1 VPYLYYVKDI
11 FPEAAEQAGLLDPTG
26 RLARKL
32 RSWDRS
38 LCMHSAATIVISET
52 MGELLAR
59 NRDLPREVV
68 TVIPDW
74 IDQSAFPVWK
84 GDNGW
89 RKSMGISDDIFVAMF
104 AGTLGHVSGAE
115 VLVEVARILRKE
127 EKILILCIGE
137 GVRKEGMI
145 EAASQ
150 LGLDNIRFLPF
161 QPAERVPEMQSSCQV
176 ALLTVHPSHSD
187 SSVPSKLI
195 SYLAASRPVIC
206 AANPDSTVCKVV
218 SEAAAGL
225 VVGAGDAGAIADG
238 ILQLMRDPQTQNQM
252 ATEARRYFE
261 KHFTLERAH
270 SQFRALITETVSPLD
285 RTPMASAEIGL

>member
-1 VPYLYYVKDI
+1 VPYLYYVKDL
-11 FPEAAEQAGLLDPTG
+11 FPEAAEQAALLNPTG
-26 RLARKL
+26 RLARTL

-84 GDNGW
+84 GDNAW
-89 RKSMGISDDIFVAMF
+89 RTSMGISHDTFVAMF

-115 VLVEVARILRKE
+115 VLVEVARILRGE
-127 EKILILCIGE
+127 RKILILCIGE
-137 GVRKEGMI
+137 GVRKEEMI
-145 EAASQ
+145 AKASQ
-150 LGLDNIRFLPF
+150 LELHNIRFLPF
-161 QPAERVPEMQSSCQV
+161 QPAERVPEMQASCQV

-218 SEAAAGL
+218 SAAAAGL

-238 ILQLMRDPQTQNQM
+238 ILELMRDPQRQNQM
-252 ATEARRYFE
+252 AAAARCYFE

-270 SQFRALITETVSPLD
+270 SQFRALITETVSPRD
-285 RTPMASAEIGL
+285 RTQMASAEIGS